1 MRGNWNQIHT
11 YFLPDNGG
19 PPVYLNP
26 DGTPGMAPMLSADEF
41 NAQQDAFRKIKWKK
55 GDHIEA
61 RFKRFGKWWLA
72 RIL

>member
-26 DGTPGMAPMLSADEF
+26 DGTPGMAPMLSAEEF
-41 NAQQDAFRKIKWKK
+41 NAQQIADLVSYMSSLRGA
-55 GDHIEA
+55 G
-61 RFKRFGKWWLA
+61 L
-72 RIL
+72 